1 MTTQIS
7 EKQNNRIL
15 ELVKTN
21 PECKIYFEEYMER
34 TKKEPEK
41 RDFQELLDNL
51 VKLEEKRRKYSIR
64 ILDKNIEKLEEL
76 RDMTPQF
83 RKDIQ
88 EYEFRR
94 GINNIKEL
102 TEFDAMQL
110 KLAYIEKYI
119 RGKK

>member
-1 MTTQIS
+1 MTNKVT
-7 EKQNNRIL
+7 EKQNNYIL
-15 ELVKTN
+15 ELVRIN
-21 PECKIYFEEYMER
+21 PECRIYFEEYMEK
-34 TKKEPEK
+34 TDKEPEK
-41 RDFQELLDNL
+41 RDFRKLLDNL
-51 VKLEEKRRKYSIR
+51 VKLEEKQRKYSIR

-83 RKDIQ
+83 KEDIQ
-88 EYEFRR
+88 EYKIKR

-119 RGKK
+119 RGRK